1 MLAERGWSDARIEKV
16 LGLNLRRVCAAV
28 WAT

>member
-16 LGLNLRRVCAAV
+16 LGLNLRRVYAAV
-28 WAT
+28 WVA